1 MSNND
6 NISRNKVVKSLFWVY
21 LENISAQ
28 LVTFVVSIVL
38 ARLLLPSDYGLI
50 ALVTVFINIANVF
63 VSASFNMS
71 LVQKKDADR
80 LDYNTLFW
88 FNCVLSIVLYIILF
102 FSAPYIARYYEKEL
116 LTPVIRVLSLSIPL
130 SAYNSIQVAYV
141 NSKMTFRKSFVATSA
156 GAIISGIIGII
167 MAYKSAGLWALV
179 AQRVINIFL
188 NTIFLSAIVD
198 WKPAIEFSWRRF
210 QSLFRFGWK
219 ILVTGL
225 MFTGYSELRSLVIGK
240 RYSADDL
247 AYYNR
252 GFQFPQ
258 FIASNIDTTITRV
271 MLPTF
276 SKSQDNAEQ
285 LVLMTRR
292 AAKTSAYIM
301 TPILFGLAVVG
312 ENVVHILLTDKWLP
326 CVPFLQIM
334 CIVWWL
340 QPTQSCSIQ
349 AINAIGRSDIYL
361 RIEIISK
368 VLGISLLV
376 GAVILFN
383 TPFAIAIS
391 MLIGQMSAVFIYGS
405 FVQKYI
411 GYKLIEQIKDI
422 FIPGLIGAVMS
433 LGVYGVGRLISNGY
447 VALIIQI
454 IVGGII
460 YLALSHFLKIEEYK
474 YLKNLIIR
482 RKS

>member
-1 MSNND
+1 M
-6 NISRNKVVKSLFWVY
+6 
-21 LENISAQ
+21 
-28 LVTFVVSIVL
+28 
-38 ARLLLPSDYGLI
+38 
-50 ALVTVFINIANVF
+50 
-63 VSASFNMS
+63 
-71 LVQKKDADR
+71 
-80 LDYNTLFW
+80 
-88 FNCVLSIVLYIILF
+88 
-102 FSAPYIARYYEKEL
+102 
-116 LTPVIRVLSLSIPL
+116 SIPL

-141 NSKMTFRKSFVATSA
+141 NSKMTFKKSFIATSA
-156 GAIISGIIGII
+156 GAVISGIIGIA
-167 MAYKSAGLWALV
+167 MAYKGDGLWALV
-179 AQRVINIFL
+179 AQKVINIFL

-198 WKPAIEFSWRRF
+198 WKPRLEFSWVRF
-210 QSLFRFGWK
+210 KSLFQFGWK

-271 MLPTF
+271 MLPTL
-276 SKSQDNAEQ
+276 SKSQDDVKQ
-285 LVLMTRR
+285 LALMTRR

-312 ENVVHILLTDKWLP
+312 NNVVSILLTDKWLP

-349 AINAIGRSDIYL
+349 AINAIGRSDVYL

-368 VLGISLLV
+368 VLGISLLI
-376 GAVILFN
+376 GAVAIFN
-383 TPFAIAIS
+383 TPFAIAVS
-391 MLIGQMSAVFIYGS
+391 MLIGQISAVFIYGT
-405 FVQKYI
+405 FVQI
-411 GYKLIEQIKDI
+411 HVGYRLIDQIKD
-422 FIPGLIGAVMS
+422 FLVPGS
-433 LGVYGVGRLISNGY
+433 LGIVMAVGVYSAGTLFTGKLITLLVQTVFG
-447 VALIIQI
+447 AF
-454 IVGGII
+454 I
-460 YLALSHFLKIEEYK
+460 YITLSHVLKIEEYN
-474 YLKNLIIR
+474 YLRNIIIR

>member
-1 MSNND
+1 MSSNEV
-6 NISRNKVVKSLFWVY
+6 SRNKVMKGLFWVY

-28 LVTFVVSIVL
+28 LVTFIVSIIL
-38 ARLLLPSDYGLI
+38 ARLLLPNEYGLI

-88 FNCVLSIVLYIILF
+88 FNCVLSAVLYAILF
-102 FSAPYIARYYEKEL
+102 ISAPLIAEYYENEL
-116 LTPVIRVLSLSIPL
+116 LIPIIRVLSLSIPL

-141 NSKMTFRKSFVATSA
+141 NSKMTFKKSFIATLA
-156 GAIISGIIGII
+156 GAVISGIVGIA
-167 MAYKSAGLWALV
+167 MAYKGDGLWALV
-179 AQRVINIFL
+179 AQKVINIFL
-188 NTIFLSAIVD
+188 NTIFLSVIVD
-198 WKPAIEFSWRRF
+198 WKPRLEFSWVRF
-210 QSLFRFGWK
+210 KSLFQFGWK
-219 ILVTGL
+219 ILATGL

-240 RYSADDL
+240 RYSADAL

-252 GFQFPQ
+252 GYQFPQ

-271 MLPTF
+271 MLPTL
-276 SKSQDNAEQ
+276 SKSQDDVKQ
-285 LVLMTRR
+285 LALMTRR

-312 ENVVHILLTDKWLP
+312 NNVVSILLTDKWLP

-349 AINAIGRSDIYL
+349 AINAIGRSDVYL

-368 VLGISLLV
+368 VLGILLLI
-376 GAVILFN
+376 GAVAIFN
-383 TPFAIAIS
+383 TPFAIAVS
-391 MLIGQMSAVFIYGS
+391 MLIGQISAVFIYGT
-405 FVQKYI
+405 FVQVHI
-411 GYKLIEQIKDI
+411 GYRLIDQIKD
-422 FIPGLIGAVMS
+422 FLVPGS
-433 LGVYGVGRLISNGY
+433 LGIVMAVGVYFAGTLFTGKLITLL
-447 VALIIQI
+447 VQI
-454 IVGGII
+454 VFGAFI
-460 YLALSHFLKIEEYK
+460 YITLSHVLKIEEYN
-474 YLKNLIIR
+474 YLRNIIIR

>member
-1 MSNND
+1 MSSND
-6 NISRNKVVKSLFWVY
+6 SRNKVMKSLFWVY

-50 ALVTVFINIANVF
+50 ALVTVFINVANVF

-88 FNCVLSIVLYIILF
+88 FNCVLSAVLYIVLF
-102 FSAPYIARYYEKEL
+102 FFAPLIANYYENEL
-116 LTPVIRVLSLSIPL
+116 LTAVIRVLSLSIPL

-141 NSKMTFRKSFVATSA
+141 NSRMTFRKSFVATSS
-156 GAIISGIIGII
+156 GAILSGIIGII
-167 MAYKSAGLWALV
+167 MAYKGAGLWALV
-179 AQRVINIFL
+179 TQRVVNIFL
-188 NTIFLSAIVD
+188 NTIFLSLIVD
-198 WKPAIEFSWRRF
+198 WKPAFEFSWKRF

-276 SKSQDNAEQ
+276 SKSQDNVEQ
-285 LVLMTRR
+285 LALMTRR

-312 ENVVHILLTDKWLP
+312 ENVVHLLLTDKWLP

-349 AINAIGRSDIYL
+349 AINAIGRSDVYL
-361 RIEIISK
+361 KIEIISK
-368 VLGISLLV
+368 LIGLSLLV
-376 GAVILFN
+376 GAVIVFD
-383 TPFAIAIS
+383 TPIAIAFS
-391 MLIGQMSAVFIYGS
+391 MLIGQVLAVFIYGS
-405 FVQKYI
+405 FVQKHV

-422 FIPGLIGAVMS
+422 FIPALMGAVMA
-433 LGVYGVGRLISNGY
+433 LGVYCVGRLIENGF
-447 VALIIQI
+447 VVLFIQVV
-454 IVGGII
+454 VGGLI
-460 YLALSHFLKIEEYK
+460 YIVLSHVLKIEEYK
-474 YLKNLIIR
+474 YLKNIIIR
-482 RKS
+482 RRP